1 MVADACNPSSWKT
14 DTYQVPCYLKQTSKN
29 KILNLHPIINTE
41 YLLDVSKK
49 LWSHRTALRRRQ
61 RGFLCT
67 WHVARPAICHN
78 DRKETDISNTENL
91 PISRWVVKQMW
102 LICTLRLLSS
112 HVRPGENRAATT
124 TYGFMT
130 NTQELLWLPW
140 TPHRSTGLNTGWKS
154 STVPHV
160 YRSKS
165 CCSTQ
170 ACQSLRSSCLS
181 HLIPFQGWS
190 HG

>member
-78 DRKETDISNTENL
+78 DRKETDISNTEKL

-112 HVRPGENRAATT
+112 HVRPGENRAATYNIRFHDKHSET
-124 TYGFMT
+124 ALATMDSS
-130 NTQELLWLPW
+130 QV
-140 TPHRSTGLNTGWKS
+140 HRAK
-154 STVPHV
+154 H
-160 YRSKS
+160 RMKKQHCAS
-165 CCSTQ
+165 CV
-170 ACQSLRSSCLS
+170 
-181 HLIPFQGWS
+181 
-190 HG
+190 